1 MKKTIW
7 FLIVF
12 VLAVLVLGIYKFDYL
27 SGQPGYDVDGNA
39 LPTVP
44 AATRTSP

>member
-1 MKKTIW
+1 MKTLFR
-7 FLIVF
+7 FLLWALIGI
-12 VLAVLVLGIYKFDYL
+12 AVLGIYKFDYL